1 MSEKQRL
8 DTALV
13 DLGYTESREKAKAL
27 IMAGIVYINNQK
39 CDKAGTAVKPDDVIE
54 IRGQTLK
61 YVSRGGL
68 KLEKAVECFN
78 LDLNNCVCADIG
90 ASTGGFTDCML
101 QNGAKKVYSI
111 DVGYGQL
118 AWKLRT
124 DERVVNLE
132 RTNFRYVT
140 REQVPDELDFASV
153 DVSFISLSLILPV
166 MHTLLRDKGRAV
178 CLIKP
183 QFEAGRE
190 NVGKKGVV
198 RDKSVHIA
206 VIEKIINLVYENNY
220 SLLGLD
226 FSPVKG
232 PEGNIEYLC
241 YIEKNGLVEHETE
254 FSAKAVVEASHFALD
269 K

>member
-101 QNGAKKVYSI
+101 QNGAKK
-111 DVGYGQL
+111 G
-118 AWKLRT
+118 
-124 DERVVNLE
+124 
-132 RTNFRYVT
+132 
-140 REQVPDELDFASV
+140 
-153 DVSFISLSLILPV
+153 
-166 MHTLLRDKGRAV
+166 
-178 CLIKP
+178 
-183 QFEAGRE
+183 
-190 NVGKKGVV
+190 
-198 RDKSVHIA
+198 
-206 VIEKIINLVYENNY
+206 
-220 SLLGLD
+220 
-226 FSPVKG
+226 
-232 PEGNIEYLC
+232 
-241 YIEKNGLVEHETE
+241 
-254 FSAKAVVEASHFALD
+254 
-269 K
+269 